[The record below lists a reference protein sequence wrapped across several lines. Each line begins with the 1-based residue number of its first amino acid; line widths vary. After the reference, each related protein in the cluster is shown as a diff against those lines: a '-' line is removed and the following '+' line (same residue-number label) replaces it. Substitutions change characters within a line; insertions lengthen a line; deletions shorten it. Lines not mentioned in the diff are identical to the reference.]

1 MAVLKMQ
8 KISICALKKDRKAI
22 LEQLQHL
29 GVLEVDREKEEDAFF
44 QKMDTTGQRMKFEK
58 AATAADQALGILDA
72 YAPEKKSLLSSLEG
86 KELIDRELE
95 EKVQISGPELIKT
108 ARGIYDLDR
117 EYAELRAG
125 IAKIENQI
133 ESLMPWM
140 ALDVPLQEGK
150 TKRTALILGTMP
162 GELTL
167 ENIYSILLE
176 KTPEVMEK
184 TGVDVHLV
192 SAESNMIC
200 IAVICLKEQ
209 LQTVEEALRSA
220 GFARPSQ
227 NWSKTPKEQKEV
239 LETEI
244 AASRERMTQ
253 CEAELKSL
261 ASKRK
266 ELQAVADYYRVRAD
280 KYAVLGELLQS
291 KRTFVISGYIPACE
305 SGPVEKSLTE
315 KYNCMVDIAKFFL
328 QFTVDESC
336 GKCTPCRIGTKRLYE
351 MLEKIT
357 SGNAT
362 MEDLDKM
369 EKLCYYIK
377 NNSLCGLGQ
386 TAPNPVLSTL
396 RYFKDEYIAHVKDK
410 RCPAGVCQ
418 DLLTYKIIDLRCKGC
433 TACARGCPV
442 GAISGTVKQ
451 PHSIDT
457 TKCIKCGACMA
468 KCKFGAIIKE

>member
-108 ARGIYDLDR
+108 AREIYDLDR

-176 KTPEVMEK
+176 KTPEVMDDLHCSHLFERTTPDSGRSTSECRICK
-184 TGVDVHLV
+184 TVPELGQDTKR
-192 SAESNMIC
+192 AEGSTGNRDSS
-200 IAVICLKEQ
+200 VK
-209 LQTVEEALRSA
+209 
-220 GFARPSQ
+220 
-227 NWSKTPKEQKEV
+227 
-239 LETEI
+239 
-244 AASRERMTQ
+244 
-253 CEAELKSL
+253 
-261 ASKRK
+261 
-266 ELQAVADYYRVRAD
+266 RAD
-280 KYAVLGELLQS
+280 DAVRG
-291 KRTFVISGYIPACE
+291 RT
-305 SGPVEKSLTE
+305 
-315 KYNCMVDIAKFFL
+315 
-328 QFTVDESC
+328 
-336 GKCTPCRIGTKRLYE
+336 
-351 MLEKIT
+351 
-357 SGNAT
+357 
-362 MEDLDKM
+362 
-369 EKLCYYIK
+369 
-377 NNSLCGLGQ
+377 
-386 TAPNPVLSTL
+386 
-396 RYFKDEYIAHVKDK
+396 
-410 RCPAGVCQ
+410 
-418 DLLTYKIIDLRCKGC
+418 
-433 TACARGCPV
+433 
-442 GAISGTVKQ
+442 
-451 PHSIDT
+451 
-457 TKCIKCGACMA
+457 
-468 KCKFGAIIKE
+468 